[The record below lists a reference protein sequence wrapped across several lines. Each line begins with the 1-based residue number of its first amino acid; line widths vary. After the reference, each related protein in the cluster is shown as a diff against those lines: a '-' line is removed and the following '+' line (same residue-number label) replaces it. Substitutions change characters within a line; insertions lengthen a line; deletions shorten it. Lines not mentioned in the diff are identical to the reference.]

1 VRLRWMSVAA
11 LMMTLWASRANAQAV
26 GVRAGVSGDPNQ
38 FYLGI
43 HAETDELADHLRF
56 RPNLEVGLGDNVTL
70 AALNFEF
77 AYEVQQKK
85 RSDWNL
91 YIGAGPALNIYRA
104 GGSSSSEGGFNI
116 LIGLAHKGGLFTE
129 LKVGAINSPS
139 VKFGVGYTFPR

>member
-1 VRLRWMSVAA
+1 MRLRWITVAA
-11 LMMTLWASRANAQAV
+11 LVLVSWASRASAQAV

-38 FYLGI
+38 FYMGV
-43 HAETDELADHLRF
+43 HVQTYELADHLRF
-56 RPNLEVGLGDNVTL
+56 RPNLEIGLGDNVTL

-91 YIGAGPALNIYRA
+91 YVGAGPALNIYRFTNTTQ
-104 GGSSSSEGGFNI
+104 SDGGFNI
-116 LIGLAHKGGLFTE
+116 LIGLAHRGGLFTE

>member
-1 VRLRWMSVAA
+1 
-11 LMMTLWASRANAQAV
+11 MTLSASRASAQAV

-56 RPNLEVGLGDNVTL
+56 RPNLEVGFGDNVTL

-91 YIGAGPALNIYRA
+91 YIGAGPALNIYR
-104 GGSSSSEGGFNI
+104 SSGTSQSEGGFNI

-139 VKFGVGYTFPR
+139 VKFGVGYTFPK

>member
-56 RPNLEVGLGDNVTL
+56 RPNLEVGFGDNVTL

-91 YIGAGPALNIYRA
+91 YLGAGPALNIYRS
-104 GGSSSSEGGFNI
+104 GGTSQSQGGFNI
-116 LIGLAHKGGLFTE
+116 LIGLANKGGLFTE